1 MLAVRTSGSTCKP
14 LNRATATL
22 SGRLSATSAGTNRSA
37 EFLAPGRPLRRRV
50 AGDGTENRG
59 RHGVYVGRRGAGLVK
74 AVLLRRGIPGQ
85 QLGLEIGADLPG
97 LGDGEAPQP
106 ELSVGADEDVLR
118 ADAQMQNPRRV
129 QGGQRGHQRHEQ
141 RTHLVPAQPPA
152 RLGQS
157 GLQGNTLAVFS
168 HRVGRM
174 VLLENVVQRNDGRQI
189 PHPGQRPRVAAELA
203 EIIGEGVL
211 ASAENLQLPGV
222 SPGA

>member
-37 EFLAPGRPLRRRV
+37 EFLARAGPSGGGLPVTVRKIVAAMAYTSADAVQVWSKPYCSGAEYPASSWGLRS
-50 AGDGTENRG
+50 
-59 RHGVYVGRRGAGLVK
+59 
-74 AVLLRRGIPGQ
+74 VLTCRASAMEKPRSRN
-85 QLGLEIGADLPG
+85 
-97 LGDGEAPQP
+97 
-106 ELSVGADEDVLR
+106 LSVGADEDVLR

-211 ASAENLQLPGV
+211 SSAENLQLPGV